1 MVGQDHVARA
11 LGNALRSG
19 RPAQGYLF
27 SGPRGTGKTTTA
39 RILARCL
46 NCQSFPA
53 PTAEPCGTCDSCRRT
68 GQPDW
73 MDVVEVDAA
82 SSARRIDE
90 MREWLETVRYAPVA
104 CRYRITIMDEA
115 HQIQDQAASA
125 LLKTL
130 EEPPPHLV
138 VILCTT
144 HPWEILGTI
153 RSRLQHYVLRK
164 PGLPALVK
172 VLDRVARAEDIQ
184 TSESALDILAR
195 AADGSYRDALGLLDQ
210 IATYADN
217 RVEASDALELLG
229 AVARE
234 TIFELVDLMAGGDAA
249 GGFELLETVLDGPVN
264 PEQAMRG
271 LVNHLRYLCLLQQ
284 GARPRDEW
292 SFSPEEVARLQ
303 AQANQLPDAQV
314 VRGLDLLSDA
324 QLRIR
329 HGGADPRLQL
339 ELVAARLARPALDAS
354 AGALAARV
362 EALESAAP
370 RTVTPS
376 PPARGGGAGAGV
388 RGEQGG
394 GGGRAAG
401 RRPGPASRGARAG
414 CGAGERSAR
423 RGRGAGPRAP
433 RPPVAAR
440 ARGAGARCPTDA
452 RVPRR
457 LPPRGGG
464 RADPRGHGHQPDA
477 RRDAGEARAPR
488 AGAGG
493 RRGRGGAGAGGG
505 VPGRASG
512 GHGDPG
518 VARGG
523 APRRRRTARGSEDDV
538 QRRGGRRRARRPGR
552 AMMAMNP
559 QKMMKQMQKMQEDMQ
574 RVQTELQQESVT
586 ASAGGGAVTARVSGG
601 LELMEITID
610 PEAVDPDDVELLQ
623 DVIVAAVNE
632 AMRAAQQLAQ
642 DRLGA
647 ITGGLSGMGLP
658 GL

>member
-27 SGPRGTGKTTTA
+27 SGPRGTGQDHDGA
-39 RILARCL
+39 HPGALPEL
-46 NCQSFPA
+46 PV
-53 PTAEPCGTCDSCRRT
+53 EPRPDGRAVRTCDSCRRT

-184 TSESALDILAR
+184 TSESGARHPRPRGRRLVPRRAGPARPDLDLRRRPRGGLGRAR
-195 AADGSYRDALGLLDQ
+195 ADRRG
-210 IATYADN
+210 
-217 RVEASDALELLG
+217 G
-229 AVARE
+229 AR
-234 TIFELVDLMAGGDAA
+234 VDLRAGGPDGRRATPPGA
-249 GGFELLETVLDGPVN
+249 SSCCETVLDGPVD

-271 LVNHLRYLCLLQQ
+271 LVGHLRYVCLLQQ

-370 RTVTPS
+370 RTVTPPPPPLAVAVRAPAPGAS
-376 PPARGGGAGAGV
+376 GAEVADELPAAVPARLP
-388 RGEQGG
+388 
-394 GGGRAAG
+394 
-401 RRPGPASRGARAG
+401 RR
-414 CGAGERSAR
+414 
-423 RGRGAGPRAP
+423 
-433 RPPVAAR
+433 
-440 ARGAGARCPTDA
+440 
-452 RVPRR
+452 PRR
-457 LPPRGGG
+457 LRRRRTIRPARSWSWTSRTSTACG
-464 RADPRGHGHQPDA
+464 RACSRRWSATPR
-477 RRDAGEARAPR
+477 PR
-488 AGAGG
+488 AGSSTAPA
-493 RRGRGGAGAGGG
+493 RRRSTSGPSGSRSPARCAPRCWGS
-505 VPGRASG
+505 PSTASG
-512 GHGDPG
+512 CGSAVEAVVGRPLELEFQAGTPAAGDPG
-518 VARGG
+518 AARDG
-523 APRRRRTARGSEDDV
+523 APRRRRTARAD
-538 QRRGGRRRARRPGR
+538 
-552 AMMAMNP
+552 
-559 QKMMKQMQKMQEDMQ
+559 
-574 RVQTELQQESVT
+574 
-586 ASAGGGAVTARVSGG
+586 
-601 LELMEITID
+601 
-610 PEAVDPDDVELLQ
+610 
-623 DVIVAAVNE
+623 
-632 AMRAAQQLAQ
+632 
-642 DRLGA
+642 
-647 ITGGLSGMGLP
+647 
-658 GL
+658 

>member
-1 MVGQDHVARA
+1 LTESGASLYNRHRPAVFADMVGQDHVARA

-249 GGFELLETVLDGPVN
+249 GGFELLETVLDGPVD

-292 SFSPEEVARLQ
+292 SFSPEEIARLQ

-370 RTVTPS
+370 WRC
-376 PPARGGGAGAGV
+376 R
-388 RGEQGG
+388 R
-394 GGGRAAG
+394 
-401 RRPGPASRGARAG
+401 RRPRR
-414 CGAGERSAR
+414 AR
-423 RGRGAGPRAP
+423 RRWRTSC
-433 RPPVAAR
+433 RPSSRLRFP
-440 ARGAGARCPTDA
+440 RCP
-452 RVPRR
+452 
-457 LPPRGGG
+457 RG
-464 RADPRGHGHQPDA
+464 
-477 RRDAGEARAPR
+477 
-488 AGAGG
+488 
-493 RRGRGGAGAGGG
+493 
-505 VPGRASG
+505 
-512 GHGDPG
+512 
-518 VARGG
+518 
-523 APRRRRTARGSEDDV
+523 PRRRRTIRPARSWSWTSRTSTGSGRACS
-538 QRRGGRRRARRPGR
+538 RRWSAMPRPRAGSSTAPARRRWTSGPWRSRSPARCAPRCWGSP
-552 AMMAMNP
+552 
-559 QKMMKQMQKMQEDMQ
+559 
-574 RVQTELQQESVT
+574 ST
-586 ASAGGGAVTARVSGG
+586 ASG
-601 LELMEITID
+601 
-610 PEAVDPDDVELLQ
+610 
-623 DVIVAAVNE
+623 
-632 AMRAAQQLAQ
+632 
-642 DRLGA
+642 
-647 ITGGLSGMGLP
+647 
-658 GL
+658 